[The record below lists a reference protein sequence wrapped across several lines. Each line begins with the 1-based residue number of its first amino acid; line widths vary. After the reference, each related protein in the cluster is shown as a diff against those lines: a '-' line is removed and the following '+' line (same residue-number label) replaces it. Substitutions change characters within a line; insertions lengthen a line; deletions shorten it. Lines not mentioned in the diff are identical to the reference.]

1 MSIFDIIVFVMGI
14 LNIGIALKV
23 KCNDTMINTIFL
35 KLYPLFGGLFLMFY
49 SLMNSGVIILNL

>member
-14 LNIGIALKV
+14 LNIGIAIKV
-23 KCNDTMINTIFL
+23 KCSDTMANLIFI

-49 SLMNSGVIILNL
+49 ALYNSGVVLLNL